1 MANFSPRRSGSPFGD
16 FGGSSHG
23 PILNLPQMT
32 KALLIAN
39 VAIHLLRQFIP
50 YEWDGWLLVNF
61 SFIPARYAN
70 PDLFDWAAIAGPIT
84 SMFLHANW
92 MHVLSN
98 MIGLILFGTLV
109 ERAIGP
115 RRMLLLAL
123 VTGLLG
129 EVLFLV
135 LNFGAR
141 VQNIGASGM
150 VSGLFGAA
158 ARMLGRQARG
168 DPRQIWIYAA
178 IWIGL
183 ALLPA
188 LSPDS
193 PIAWEVHVGGFL
205 AGLLLIDRFNPRPRF
220 RVM

>member
-1 MANFSPRRSGSPFGD
+1 MANFSPRRSGGPFGD

-32 KALLIAN
+32 KALLVAN
-39 VAIHLLRQFIP
+39 VVIHLLRVFIP
-50 YEWDGWLLVNF
+50 YEWDIRLLGNL
-61 SFIPARYAN
+61 SFVPERYTN
-70 PDLFDWAAIAGPIT
+70 PEMFGWAAIAGPVT

-92 MHVLSN
+92 MHLLSN
-98 MIGLILFGTLV
+98 MIGLMLFGTLV

-115 RRMLLLAL
+115 RRMLVLAL

-129 EVLFLV
+129 EVLFFV
-135 LNFGAR
+135 LHYGES
-141 VQNIGASGM
+141 VQSIGASGI
-150 VSGLFGAA
+150 VSGMFGAA
-158 ARMLGRQARG
+158 ARMLARRATG
-168 DPRQIWIYAA
+168 DSRQIWIYAA

-188 LSPDS
+188 LSPGS
-193 PIAWEVHVGGFL
+193 VVAWEIHVGAFL
-205 AGLLLIDRFNPRPRF
+205 AGLMLIDRFNPRPHF